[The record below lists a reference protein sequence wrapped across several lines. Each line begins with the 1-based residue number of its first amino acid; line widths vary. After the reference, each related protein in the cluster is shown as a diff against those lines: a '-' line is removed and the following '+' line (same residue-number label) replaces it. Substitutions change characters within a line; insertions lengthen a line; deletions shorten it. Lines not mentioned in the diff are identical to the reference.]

1 MWPALFAGFFLSMT
15 FSWDEF
21 VISFLLTRF
30 DTTLP
35 VEIWNLLRSG
45 LNPKTNAV
53 GSLVF
58 GVSIVLRDPARA
70 GAVAEEA
77 GMTAPLV
84 EIRDVTHRF
93 GEHAALND
101 VSLEIAPG
109 SYTVLLGPSGS
120 GKTTLL
126 SILGGFVT
134 PTEGKVLIGGADCTA
149 MPPAKRPTTTV
160 FQDYALF
167 PHMSVGS
174 NVGFGLR
181 MRGVDGRDADAK
193 AREALALVGLA
204 EAFDKKPHQLSGGQ
218 RQRVALA
225 RALVVE
231 PAVLLLDEPLG
242 ALDLK
247 LRRQMQDELKA
258 IQKRVG
264 TAFIHVTHDQEE
276 AMALADHCV
285 VMNDGR
291 IEDEGPPERV
301 YARPATRFTAG
312 FMGESTLIAG
322 TVVAAASAARSLV
335 ETRSAACRSQ
345 PARVG
350 GSQVTLAIRPEHLLP
365 CTTASSPA
373 GAGLCARRRP
383 RSTEVVF
390 QGSFKRVLAVS
401 ETDPSIRFI
410 ARLPRQPRRA
420 ARATSSR
427 FRARLATSS
436 F

>member
-1 MWPALFAGFFLSMT
+1 
-15 FSWDEF
+15 
-21 VISFLLTRF
+21 
-30 DTTLP
+30 
-35 VEIWNLLRSG
+35 
-45 LNPKTNAV
+45 
-53 GSLVF
+53 
-58 GVSIVLRDPARA
+58 
-70 GAVAEEA
+70 
-77 GMTAPLV
+77 MTAPLV
-84 EIRDVTHRF
+84 DISSVSHRF
-93 GEHAALND
+93 GQHTVLKN
-101 VSLEIAPG
+101 VSLTIEPG
-109 SYTVLLGPSGS
+109 SYTILLGPSGS

-134 PTEGKVLIGGADCTA
+134 PSEGKVLIRGEDCTA
-149 MPPAKRPTTTV
+149 VPPAKRPTTTV

-181 MRGVDGRDADAK
+181 MRGVDAATRAAR

-204 EAFDKKPHQLSGGQ
+204 TAFDKKPHQLSGGQ

-301 YARPATRFTAG
+301 YARPATRFSAT
-312 FMGESTLIAG
+312 FMGESTLISG
-322 TVVAAASAARSLV
+322 TVTEAKSGKITVTTKLGSLSLPGTLPAGSTVA
-335 ETRSAACRSQ
+335 
-345 PARVG
+345 
-350 GSQVTLAIRPEHLLP
+350 LAIRPEHLVLG
-365 CTTASSPA
+365 
-373 GAGLCARRRP
+373 GAGGAVALGTAKV
-383 RSTEVVF
+383 SDVVF
-390 QGSFKRVLAVS
+390 QGSFKRVLGTSTTDPALHFIAKVAAASAVQPGDVVAVS
-401 ETDPSIRFI
+401 CDAGDII
-410 ARLPRQPRRA
+410 L
-420 ARATSSR
+420 
-427 FRARLATSS
+427 LADQT
-436 F
+436 